1 MFNVLVPSHNTD
13 LSWRAIGIG
22 TNKSSHIRI
31 HGEVWLSLGR
41 WDNMAFSDELI
52 SHLFDVLDSR
62 RTAGSRLKAVDDVV
76 PWDWH
81 RSLVALVQKEH

>member
-1 MFNVLVPSHNTD
+1 V
-13 LSWRAIGIG
+13 
-22 TNKSSHIRI
+22 
-31 HGEVWLSLGR
+31 
-41 WDNMAFSDELI
+41 AFCDELI

-62 RTAGSRLKAVDDVV
+62 GSAGSRLKAVDDVV